1 MPGEEGVCQCCTARM
16 AMASVLVLSLGIQF
30 QFFSLDCKPVPP
42 CSLGAARELPVAILG
57 DLTVIIKSLQLLS
70 SRRHNSS
77 FFY

>member
-1 MPGEEGVCQCCTARM
+1 MLHSPHGQGVCLGTQ
-16 AMASVLVLSLGIQF
+16 LSLGIQF

-42 CSLGAARELPVAILG
+42 CSLGAARELPVTILG